1 MNVLENLTG
10 AALLTGTSEFE
21 KVEMKNGLATLKNIS
36 VHVSK
41 KGHFCAKVEFQDSSD
56 VENKSAGHVEFLS
69 TGEGNRF
76 VKVLQKLV
84 YIAKHSTNDA
94 AKQAFSALNITME
107 VVKDAAGNPLKFKT
121 MDELKQIQDSYGE
134 DVTFVWN
141 ENEAKDRTA
150 VRINE
155 PEALVQ
161 NIVNVLTMFKGEEFF
176 LEVKEDSERG
186 FQRLVSI
193 NAPKL

>member
-56 VENKSAGHVEFLS
+56 VENENAGHVEFLS

-107 VVKDAAGNPLKFKT
+107 VVKDAAGNPLVFKK

-141 ENEAKDRTA
+141 ENAAQDRTA
-150 VRINE
+150 VRK
-155 PEALVQ
+155 Q
-161 NIVNVLTMFKGEEFF
+161 QF
-176 LEVKEDSERG
+176 
-186 FQRLVSI
+186 VSMSQ
-193 NAPKL
+193 KL